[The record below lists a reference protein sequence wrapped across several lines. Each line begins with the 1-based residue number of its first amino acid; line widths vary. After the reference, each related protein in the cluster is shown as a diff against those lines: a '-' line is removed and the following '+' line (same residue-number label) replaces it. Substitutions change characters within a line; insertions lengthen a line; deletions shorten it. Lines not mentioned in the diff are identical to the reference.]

1 MLDRSKAESDSMLGK
16 TIAVRCRGFGWCIGK
31 IIKKVTR
38 GLSNFVAKLDVDS
51 EVALL
56 SLESKDYDFAP
67 DGAYEAWMILEPT
80 PTDEGAA
87 EAGEADGAGEAVQ

>member
-1 MLDRSKAESDSMLGK
+1 M
-16 TIAVRCRGFGWCIGK
+16 
-31 IIKKVTR
+31 
-38 GLSNFVAKLDVDS
+38 AKFDVDS

-56 SLESKDYDFAP
+56 SLESKDYVYDVAP

>member
-1 MLDRSKAESDSMLGK
+1 M
-16 TIAVRCRGFGWCIGK
+16 
-31 IIKKVTR
+31 
-38 GLSNFVAKLDVDS
+38 AKFDVDS

-56 SLESKDYDFAP
+56 SLESKDYVYDVAP

-87 EAGEADGAGEAVQ
+87 PRQARPTAQVRQSSRKPLHTSAQRYQAARPQVGAGPTQVASCMCGTVR